1 MLRQCDR
8 AIDDFTRSAKRY
20 SEDGEYDMAKMLR
33 SDATD
38 MKKLKRMIEKNHF
51 GKAVHFAMGMD
62 SQPRDLAPSAL
73 WMFDSESW
81 LTEGKCAICNSPSK
95 FTVMTAIGERSFCCE
110 ACYADYVGLPVE
122 EEGYYGLASE
132 SWQGKSLAGSLEE
145 MDEMLDRK
153 KAESINPYL
162 LGAGIFA
169 LTLGLLSRK
178 R

>member
-8 AIDDFTRSAKRY
+8 AIDDFTRNAKDY
-20 SEDGEYDMAKMLR
+20 SEDGEYGLAKMLR

-73 WMFDSESW
+73 WLFASESFESDSW

-110 ACYADYVGLPVE
+110 AC
-122 EEGYYGLASE
+122 E
-132 SWQGKSLAGSLEE
+132 SLSFGCRYFCINTWYSFPKS
-145 MDEMLDRK
+145 
-153 KAESINPYL
+153 I
-162 LGAGIFA
+162 I
-169 LTLGLLSRK
+169 T
-178 R
+178 